1 MLIISLISLQIV
13 LRNLAFLNLGYDFM
27 SCWLTD
33 LLTVVANDIIS
44 WVSLGVFNGAVFFDT
59 AKVLKVKFG
68 MLAFRNKSIKNFLL
82 SYSTLFLHLSVIGW
96 FMFFFFWGAGRY
108 SSHNSLIDAR
118 VPQGL
123 TPDPFFFYCTSVIY
137 LGMSKIL
144 GRELTCSF

>member
-1 MLIISLISLQIV
+1 MLIISLISLQVISLQIV
-13 LRNLAFLNLGYDFM
+13 LRNLTFLNLGYGFM
-27 SCWLTD
+27 SCWLAD

-44 WVSLGVFNGAVFFDT
+44 WVSFGVFNGAVVFDT

-68 MLAFRNKSIKNFLL
+68 MLAFRNKSIKKYF
-82 SYSTLFLHLSVIGW
+82 YSAIQLY
-96 FMFFFFWGAGRY
+96 FF
-108 SSHNSLIDAR
+108 SLIDAR

-137 LGMSKIL
+137 LVMSKIL